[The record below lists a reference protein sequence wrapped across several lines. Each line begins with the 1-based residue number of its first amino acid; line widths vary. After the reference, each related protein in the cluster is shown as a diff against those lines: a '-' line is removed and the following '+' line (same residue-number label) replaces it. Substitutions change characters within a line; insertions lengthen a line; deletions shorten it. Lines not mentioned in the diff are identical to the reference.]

1 VSDVDH
7 LRRVRALFDE
17 ALERDAGSRAAWVH
31 HAAGNDPT
39 LRDEVLALLAAH
51 DDPQATLGAPAL
63 PTRLA
68 EVIEAP
74 RTAATPATA
83 PAVGAR
89 LGDWEL
95 VRLIGEGGM
104 GAVYEAHRADAQFR
118 MRAAVKCVRSA
129 LASPSTL
136 RRFRRE
142 RQILADLQHPHIATL
157 LDGGVTAGGTPY
169 LVMEYVDGAPL
180 TTWCDA
186 RRLSVAARLRLFLEV
201 CDAVQH
207 AHQRLI
213 VHRDLKPANILV
225 SEDGG
230 VKLLDFG
237 IAALLG
243 DAADAPE
250 HADDAALPP
259 TRGDARVFTP
269 EYAAPEQLRGE
280 RVSTATDVY
289 ALGVVLYEL
298 LTGRRPFDLA
308 GRSPMERERL
318 VSTQEPT
325 RPSAAVAQRPATVA
339 SNVRGALVGDLDA
352 IVLTAL
358 RKEPARR
365 YGSAEALARDVRAH
379 LEGRP
384 VLARPDTLGYRVGKF
399 VRRRRLEV
407 GAAAVALVFLVGGIV
422 ATRRE
427 SARAEAERA
436 RAVAARDFLQA
447 MLGAADPGELGR
459 DVTVREVL
467 DSAAVRAD
475 TLDAQPVL
483 ASEIRTTIGDTYVAL
498 GEYANART
506 EYTRALALRDRAVP
520 TGDRTTALLVSK
532 LAGTYEFSGEFVTA
546 DSLFSEAAA
555 RLDRTTDADDPERAT
570 LLEARARMQSE
581 LGDVAT
587 MERLLREVLAVRR
600 RVAPEDEQ
608 ELSYTLNNLAFSVAE
623 QGRFAEADSIHAEAV
638 ATTRRAYGA
647 EHPLTATAIAAQAH
661 VKEMR
666 GELTASDSL
675 YRTAIGLRR
684 RLLGEAHPD
693 YAFVLFQYAQSLV
706 RRQAWPDALRLGR
719 EVLALRGRSLPETHP
734 AVHTS
739 LQAVGMALAGLDSL
753 EAAERYLRESLA
765 VRRAALPTGHWLVA
779 SGESVL
785 GAHLARQGRFAEA
798 ERLLLSA
805 APVLESA
812 RGPESAVAQDTYRR
826 LVQLYEA
833 WGRPDAAARWR
844 ARRTDSGG

>member
-17 ALERDAGSRAAWVH
+17 ALERDAGQRVAWVRD
-31 HAAGNDPT
+31 AAGDDAT

-51 DDPQATLGAPAL
+51 DDPQATLAAPAL

-68 EVIEAP
+68 DAVESR
-74 RTAATPATA
+74 RTAATPDTV
-83 PAVGAR
+83 PTVGAR

-157 LDGGVTAGGTPY
+157 LDGGVTPDGTPY
-169 LVMEYVDGAPL
+169 LVMEYVDGAPI
-180 TTWCDA
+180 TIWCDA

-298 LTGRRPFDLA
+298 LTARRPFDLS
-308 GRSPMERERL
+308 GRSPIERERL

-325 RPSAAVAQRPATVA
+325 RPSAAVAQRAVA
-339 SNVRGALVGDLDA
+339 PPGMRGALIGDLDA

-365 YGSAEALARDVRAH
+365 YGSADALARDVRAH
-379 LEGRP
+379 LDGRP
-384 VLARPDTLGYRVGKF
+384 VLARPDTLGYRLGKF

-407 GAAAVALVFLVGGIV
+407 GAASLAVLSLLGGIV
-422 ATRRE
+422 ATTRE
-427 SARAEAERA
+427 SARAEAERG

-467 DSAAVRAD
+467 DSAAVQAD

-498 GEYANART
+498 GEYAKART
-506 EYTRALALRDRAVP
+506 EYTRARALRDRAVP
-520 TGDRTTALLVSK
+520 EGDRTTALLVSK
-532 LAGTYEFSGEFVTA
+532 LAGTYEFSGEFVAA
-546 DSLFSEAAA
+546 DSLFAEAAA

-600 RVAPEDEQ
+600 RVAPDDEQ

-623 QGRFAEADSIHAEAV
+623 QGRFVEADSIHAEAV
-638 ATTRRAYGA
+638 ATTRRAFGV

-666 GELTASDSL
+666 GELAASDSL
-675 YRTAIGLRR
+675 YRTAIDMRR
-684 RLLGEAHPD
+684 RLLGEEHPD

-706 RRQAWPDALRLGR
+706 RRQSWPEALRLGR
-719 EVLALRGRSLPETHP
+719 EVLALRGRSLPEAHP

-753 EAAERYLRESLA
+753 DAAERYLRESLA
-765 VRRAALPTGHWLVA
+765 LRRTSLPPGHWLVA

-785 GAHLARQGRFAEA
+785 AAHLVRRGRYAEA
-798 ERLLLSA
+798 EQLLLGA
-805 APVLESA
+805 VPVLEAA
-812 RGPESAVAQDTYRR
+812 RGPESAVAQDTYGR
-826 LVQLYEA
+826 LVQLYKA
-833 WGRPDAAARWR
+833 WGRPEAVSQWQ
-844 ARRTDSGG
+844 ARRTGDR